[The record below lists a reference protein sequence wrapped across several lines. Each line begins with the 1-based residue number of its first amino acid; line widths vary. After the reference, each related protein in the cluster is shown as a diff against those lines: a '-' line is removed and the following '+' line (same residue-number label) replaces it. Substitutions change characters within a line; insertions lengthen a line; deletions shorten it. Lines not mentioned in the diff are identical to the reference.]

1 MNYKPEVLIYLN
13 QIKSF
18 LSKNE
23 EASSYF
29 MSSINPDIF
38 YDELCKISEKNFDSL
53 GEPNLTQEQFE
64 ELKKTIITK
73 QTERKVFNPIE
84 TTKFGTYSLN

>member
-23 EASSYF
+23 EARSYF
-29 MSSINPDIF
+29 MSSVNPDIF
-38 YDELCKISEKNFDSL
+38 YDELCKISEKNFDSF

-64 ELKKTIITK
+64 ELKKNITTK
-73 QTERKVFNPIE
+73 QTERKVFNPIVS
-84 TTKFGTYSLN
+84 TKFGNYSLN